1 MCGIAGFMGQVENR
15 ADVIRNMTEVITH
28 RGPDSDGFFTDDNI
42 SMGFRRLS
50 IIDLGAGH
58 QPIYNEDKSL
68 VLTFNG
74 EIYNYKDLRKELIA
88 KGHKFYTDTDS
99 EVLVH
104 GFEEWKE
111 DMLPKL
117 RGMFGFAIYNTKD
130 NSLFIARDFFGIKPM
145 HYTQIG
151 NDFVYA
157 SEIKSILEYPKF
169 EKKFNRK
176 ALDSYL
182 SFQYAVPPE
191 TFFEGVYCLMPGHYL
206 WYKDGE
212 VETTRYF
219 EARFNPDEAMTE
231 EEAVDR
237 IEKVFENSVNAHK
250 IADVEVGCF
259 LSSGVDSSYVSTY
272 FADQKTFTV
281 GFDFGEKYNEISWA
295 KNLSEKIGVEHHTH
309 LISSEEFWDAVP
321 TVQYHMDQPLADP
334 SCIALYFVS
343 RLASHYVKVVLSG
356 EGADELFGG
365 YTCYND
371 PRVFKIYQTIV
382 PHCIRKAIRAICRK
396 LPDIKGRDYLIRA
409 CDKLEERYIG
419 NAFMYDYK
427 QKQELLKDPSIA
439 TRPQDLTR
447 KYYYRC
453 RKYDDVTK
461 MQYLDINM
469 WMVGDILLKAD
480 RMSMANSL
488 ELRVPFLDKEV
499 FKVASSLPT
508 KLRCNKHNTKYAMR
522 KAAVRHMP
530 EATAEKEKLGFP
542 VPTRVW
548 LRDEKYYNVV
558 KTKFKGKTAEKF
570 FNTDVLVSWLDS
582 HFSGKEDNSRRV
594 WTIYVFLVWYDIY
607 FDEDSEKVEKPVNH
621 LDELKAV
628 AEARREKQIDAPGE
642 VIMAAAEEIDENYDA
657 PNFGVDKS
665 KKNDESAENAEE
677 PVKEE
682 SAEDVTEE
690 VEVPDDGNEPAIVEP
705 EEEPEVKE
713 EPKKEEYV
721 NISNPE
727 DNEIYDAPKKP
738 STPQEQMQM
747 AIDSIEKRSKYL
759 DEPNVISDEAV
770 DNIVNSISFFDDE
783 DEKSN

>member
-219 EARFNPDEAMTE
+219 EARFNPNEEMTE

-259 LSSGVDSSYVSTY
+259 LSSGVGLKLVFNIFCRARKYLQS
-272 FADQKTFTV
+272 
-281 GFDFGEKYNEISWA
+281 GFDFAENITKSAGQKISAKKSVLNTTLTLSQA
-295 KNLSEKIGVEHHTH
+295 KNSGTLFRLFSTIW
-309 LISSEEFWDAVP
+309 I
-321 TVQYHMDQPLADP
+321 
-334 SCIALYFVS
+334 S
-343 RLASHYVKVVLSG
+343 RL
-356 EGADELFGG
+356 
-365 YTCYND
+365 
-371 PRVFKIYQTIV
+371 Q
-382 PHCIRKAIRAICRK
+382 IRH
-396 LPDIKGRDYLIRA
+396 
-409 CDKLEERYIG
+409 
-419 NAFMYDYK
+419 
-427 QKQELLKDPSIA
+427 
-439 TRPQDLTR
+439 
-447 KYYYRC
+447 
-453 RKYDDVTK
+453 V
-461 MQYLDINM
+461 
-469 WMVGDILLKAD
+469 
-480 RMSMANSL
+480 
-488 ELRVPFLDKEV
+488 
-499 FKVASSLPT
+499 
-508 KLRCNKHNTKYAMR
+508 
-522 KAAVRHMP
+522 
-530 EATAEKEKLGFP
+530 
-542 VPTRVW
+542 
-548 LRDEKYYNVV
+548 
-558 KTKFKGKTAEKF
+558 
-570 FNTDVLVSWLDS
+570 S
-582 HFSGKEDNSRRV
+582 HF
-594 WTIYVFLVWYDIY
+594 TLY
-607 FDEDSEKVEKPVNH
+607 PV
-621 LDELKAV
+621 LQA
-628 AEARREKQIDAPGE
+628 
-642 VIMAAAEEIDENYDA
+642 IM
-657 PNFGVDKS
+657 
-665 KKNDESAENAEE
+665 
-677 PVKEE
+677 
-682 SAEDVTEE
+682 
-690 VEVPDDGNEPAIVEP
+690 
-705 EEEPEVKE
+705 
-713 EPKKEEYV
+713 
-721 NISNPE
+721 
-727 DNEIYDAPKKP
+727 
-738 STPQEQMQM
+738 
-747 AIDSIEKRSKYL
+747 
-759 DEPNVISDEAV
+759 
-770 DNIVNSISFFDDE
+770 
-783 DEKSN
+783 

>member
-219 EARFNPDEAMTE
+219 EARFNPDEEMTE

-570 FNTDVLVSWLDS
+570 FNTDVLVSWLES
-582 HFSGKEDNSRRV
+582 HFSGKDDNSRRV

-665 KKNDESAENAEE
+665 KKNDESAEKAEE

-783 DEKSN
+783 DDKN

>member
-219 EARFNPDEAMTE
+219 EARFNPDEEMTE

-371 PRVFKIYQTIV
+371 PRVFKVYQTIV

-508 KLRCNKHNTKYAMR
+508 KLRCNKNNTKYAMR

-665 KKNDESAENAEE
+665 KKNDESVEKAEE

-783 DEKSN
+783 DDKN

>member
-219 EARFNPDEAMTE
+219 EARFNPDEEMTE

-508 KLRCNKHNTKYAMR
+508 KLRCNKLNTKYAMR

-665 KKNDESAENAEE
+665 KKNDESAEKAEG

-783 DEKSN
+783 DDKN

>member
-219 EARFNPDEAMTE
+219 EARFNPNEEMTE
-231 EEAVDR
+231 EEAVDK

-783 DEKSN
+783 DDKN